1 MAPRSGYYES
11 LAELAA
17 VFAFGIAKNH
27 AFLDGNKRAAFYAL
41 VTFLEVNDVVVVLE
55 FDEWLPVFE
64 GLAAGSVDRAGLVA
78 HITEAMGGDPI
89 VFDDET
95 SANGGSLLEK

>member
-1 MAPRSGYYES
+1 MAPRSGYHES

-41 VTFLEVNDVVVVLE
+41 APATFAVSGLRQAR
-55 FDEWLPVFE
+55 DE
-64 GLAAGSVDRAGLVA
+64 S
-78 HITEAMGGDPI
+78 
-89 VFDDET
+89 
-95 SANGGSLLEK
+95 S